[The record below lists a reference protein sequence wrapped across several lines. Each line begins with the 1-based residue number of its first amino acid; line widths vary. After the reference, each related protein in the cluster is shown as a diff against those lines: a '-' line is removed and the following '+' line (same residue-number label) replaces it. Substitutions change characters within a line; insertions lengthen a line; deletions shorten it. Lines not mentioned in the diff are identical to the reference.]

1 MTVQLYTSSS
11 NASSRKDCAWF
22 RDHEIPFMERN
33 IMAQP
38 LSQDEVKRLLRL
50 TENGTEDIVS
60 TRAKIFGKL
69 HIDLDTISTSELIK
83 LIAQHPDLLK
93 RPIMFDDKRLQIG
106 YNEEEIRRFLP
117 RKTRQL
123 EMEKVRAR
131 LAI

>member
-1 MTVQLYTSSS
+1 
-11 NASSRKDCAWF
+11 
-22 RDHEIPFMERN
+22 
-33 IMAQP
+33 QP

-69 HIDLDTISTSELIK
+69 HINLDTISTSELIK

>member
-11 NASSRKDCAWF
+11 NASSRKARAWF

-93 RPIMFDDKRLQIG
+93 RPIMFDDKRLQIC
-106 YNEEEIRRFLP
+106 YNEEEIRCFLP
-117 RKTRQL
+117 RKIRQL